1 MIFTNIWHEPW
12 KKKMHLWEL
21 DDNGKTNH
29 LVFDHEIEYYVE
41 DKTGKS
47 PIKSIDGISVVKKTS
62 ANKEAIK
69 ILKQSGERIFE
80 SDLSEEV
87 KFLHKRYGDNNDDG
101 IKFENIKIFNIDIET
116 EFPDSERI
124 NLIGIQNFHTGEIFQ
139 FGLYDYKGKIENAT
153 YIHCPTE
160 ELLLERFCKF
170 IKFMGVSVFIGWNI
184 KEFDIPKIQE
194 RIDYLQLKCSM
205 SPIGK
210 VYRDTFNKTIKI
222 AGIDIL
228 DSMLFYKKF
237 TQKNEPSFSLDYI
250 GNLVVGEGKVGYE
263 GTLSDFWKTDPDNF
277 VLYNCQDLNLVK
289 KIDNVT
295 KFTELAI
302 MLGITTR
309 TPFEKIESS
318 VATIEGYILRY
329 LHKNNMVMEDVTHNI
344 AYEKTRSVE
353 GGYVMAKP
361 GFYTKAASEDVESM
375 YPHLIMMF
383 NISKETKVLNPS
395 DEDIPNLIKSPVQG
409 VYYKKDF
416 TGILSVISKTL
427 FDSRKNY
434 KKLMFKYKKEKDPI
448 KADYYNMLQKVEKT
462 KIVSIYGCCLEPHF
476 HWYDYDNGA
485 VITAGG
491 RSAIQYMSKKTN
503 EYFRNEFCDVAK
515 NYYPN
520 SKLTSKCIKRDI
532 VVYNDTDS
540 FYLTLDV
547 LFDRLNTNL
556 SYFDFC
562 LDFEKRVLE
571 PFIDKSMNEF
581 ADQYN
586 TKNLL
591 RFKREKI
598 ITKYYIQAKK
608 KYATLSLAN
617 EDEVYSKPEFS
628 ITGLE
633 TKKSDLCKFS
643 RKHLAELVSIMFAG
657 DSETLPNKDNM
668 LNHIRQGYKEF
679 QKQPISDIALPKSVG
694 TYDKYDTEISVGQIH
709 FEKGTPI
716 YNKAS
721 MVYNLIIKDLNLP
734 YTEIKNEGKMKYV
747 FVNPNNKY
755 QTPVVA
761 FVGHWPKEFNDIF
774 KLDYDMIF
782 EKQYLNVAQ
791 RIFDTLGFGK
801 IVLKESK
808 LSRLI
813 DD

>member
-87 KFLHKRYGDNNDDG
+87 KFLHKRYGDNNDDN
-101 IKFENIKIFNIDIET
+101 IKFDKIKIFNLDIET

-194 RIDYLQLKCSM
+194 RIDYLQLKCSL

-210 VYRDTFNKTIKI
+210 IYRDTFNKTVKI
-222 AGIDIL
+222 AGIDII
-228 DSMLFYKKF
+228 DSMLFYIKF

-289 KIDNVT
+289 KIDNKT

-309 TPFEKIESS
+309 TPFETIESS

-344 AYEKTRSVE
+344 AYEKTRRVV
-353 GGYVMAKP
+353 GGYVEAHP
-361 GFYTKAASEDVESM
+361 GFYLKALSIDAESM
-375 YPHLIMMF
+375 YPHNIMMF
-383 NISKETKVLNPS
+383 NISKETKVRNPTE
-395 DEDIPNLIKSPVQG
+395 DEIPNLIKSPVKG
-409 VYYKKDF
+409 VYYRKDI
-416 TGILSVISKTL
+416 TGILATISRTL
-427 FDSRKNY
+427 FNDRKKY
-434 KKLMFKYKKEKDPI
+434 KDLMFKYKKDKDYT
-448 KADYYNMLQKVEKT
+448 KSEYYNMLQKVEKT
-462 KIVSIYGCCLEPHF
+462 KIVSIFGCCLEPHF
-476 HWYDYDNGA
+476 HWYDYDNGD
-485 VITAGG
+485 VITAAG
-491 RSAIQYMSKKTN
+491 RDATQYLSRHIN
-503 EYFRNEFCDVAK
+503 EYFRSEFCNVAK
-515 NYYPN
+515 EYYPN
-520 SKLTSKCIKRDI
+520 STLTSKCIKHDI
-532 VVYNDTDS
+532 VKYGDTDS
-540 FYLTLDV
+540 RYFILDTIYEKMNSGMSYL
-547 LFDRLNTNL
+547 N
-556 SYFDFC
+556 FC

-571 PFIDKSMNEF
+571 PFLEKTMDNYAKS
-581 ADQYN
+581 YN

-598 ITKYYIQAKK
+598 ITKFYIQSKK

-617 EDEVYSKPEFS
+617 EDEVYDKPEFS

-633 TKKSDLCKFS
+633 TRKSDLCKFS
-643 RKHLAELVSIMFAG
+643 RKHLAELVNIMFAG
-657 DSETLPNKDNM
+657 DSETLPNKDKM
-668 LNHIRQGYKEF
+668 LAHIRQGYKEF
-679 QKQPISDIALPKSVG
+679 LKQPISDIALPKSVG

-716 YNKAS
+716 FNKAS
-721 MVYNLIIKDLNLP
+721 MVYNLVIKEHNLP
-734 YTEIKNEGKMKYV
+734 YKEIKNEDKMKYV
-747 FVNPNNKY
+747 FVSPNNKY
-755 QTPVVA
+755 QMPVIA
-761 FVGHWPKEFNDIF
+761 FVGNWPKEFDNIF

-813 DD
+813 GE